1 MRLRSDNLYLV
12 GWRRPGDNF
21 WYELG
26 HEDGAPS
33 ILNEPG
39 THLLTLRES
48 YVDLTRAAGWRLEEI
63 PLSARRIGEAVRTL
77 STTAIDGA
85 TDLQPI
91 ARSVLTMAFTIA
103 EASRLRSI
111 SDLVHRSW
119 WNESA
124 PGIHYANQVRSWA
137 RLSNAVQR
145 TRNEG
150 HTWDFDGQSTNI
162 WSFVDAILAL
172 GIMHMVSTSQ
182 LSRVPRSAEMVTN
195 DQIKASTFTPWAEGQ
210 PLLEVFHVRI
220 KNIDGEDPGD
230 LYGDVRV
237 LDSVGSESLW
247 SRAKHDHVDIKPG
260 EDITLE
266 GPRRPLSAADEFIIE
281 LDLWDYDKLSPD
293 DAIAQGNIQFAPF
306 DYYTQYDVEK
316 THQISGKYGSAE
328 VSYMAMSD
336 GLYATIKVILING
349 DNENPANVYGDI
361 TTNNGY
367 GESRLFHKLRDQY
380 IDVSPRHEIPLSR
393 TIVAVPTQASLV
405 VNAKLWDQDS
415 LSPDDEIAAGSAEF
429 YPLYK
434 QSESQ
439 RIKGKYGEIE
449 VQVTWM

>member
-1 MRLRSDNLYLV
+1 
-12 GWRRPGDNF
+12 
-21 WYELG
+21 
-26 HEDGAPS
+26 
-33 ILNEPG
+33 
-39 THLLTLRES
+39 
-48 YVDLTRAAGWRLEEI
+48 
-63 PLSARRIGEAVRTL
+63 
-77 STTAIDGA
+77 
-85 TDLQPI
+85 
-91 ARSVLTMAFTIA
+91 
-103 EASRLRSI
+103 
-111 SDLVHRSW
+111 
-119 WNESA
+119 
-124 PGIHYANQVRSWA
+124 
-137 RLSNAVQR
+137 
-145 TRNEG
+145 
-150 HTWDFDGQSTNI
+150 
-162 WSFVDAILAL
+162 
-172 GIMHMVSTSQ
+172 MHMVSTSQ

-439 RIKGKYGEIE
+439 RIKGKCGEIE